1 MKRAYLHFQ
10 SKWRVWLA
18 NVFANDSEFS
28 TGVRQLFHLHGK
40 MNQTGHMQSESFT
53 HPDIDMSTG
62 AVVELARLEA
72 LAKNPQRRLVIVP
85 ESVSEPE
92 A

>member
-1 MKRAYLHFQ
+1 
-10 SKWRVWLA
+10 
-18 NVFANDSEFS
+18 
-28 TGVRQLFHLHGK
+28 
-40 MNQTGHMQSESFT
+40 
-53 HPDIDMSTG
+53 MSTD
-62 AVVELARLEA
+62 AVVELARPEA